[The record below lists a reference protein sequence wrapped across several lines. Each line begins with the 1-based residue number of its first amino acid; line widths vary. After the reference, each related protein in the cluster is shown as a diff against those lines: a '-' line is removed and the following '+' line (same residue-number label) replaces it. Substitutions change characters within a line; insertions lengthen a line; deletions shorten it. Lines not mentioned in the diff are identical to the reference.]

1 MNLFFIFFY
10 SSGIIPKRLY
20 KKLSASV
27 NDSLIFSFDFNI
39 NREASGTRRK
49 FVQYWQMKASHSGI
63 FFASF
68 FKKIH
73 FP

>member
-10 SSGIIPKRLY
+10 SSCIIPKSLY

-39 NREASGTRRK
+39 NREASGTRPK
-49 FVQYWQMKASHSGI
+49 FVQYWQMKASHSGN
-63 FFASF
+63 FFVSF
-68 FKKIH
+68 F
-73 FP
+73 

>member
-1 MNLFFIFFY
+1 MFFLIFF
-10 SSGIIPKRLY
+10 PKRLY

-49 FVQYWQMKASHSGI
+49 FVQYWQMEVSRSGI

-68 FKKIH
+68 LKKIH
-73 FP
+73 LP